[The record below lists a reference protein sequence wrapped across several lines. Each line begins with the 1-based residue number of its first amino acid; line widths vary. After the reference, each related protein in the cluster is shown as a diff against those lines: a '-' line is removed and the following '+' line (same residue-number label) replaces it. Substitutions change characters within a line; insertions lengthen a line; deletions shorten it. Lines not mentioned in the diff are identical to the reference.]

1 MSSPFR
7 HTCIGNFRNSS
18 FSKMINCETGNVIL
32 KEYSPNGSLRPVIS
46 PRESRGRKRKHGA
59 RKYEDFSHPS
69 HFHSIPLMSSFP
81 QDEGSLSLS
90 WEAGPL
96 QDVSQCFFAKLFGE
110 AFPQKNEFNPDIR
123 PRGEERGIK

>member
-1 MSSPFR
+1 
-7 HTCIGNFRNSS
+7 
-18 FSKMINCETGNVIL
+18 MIYWETGNVIL

-96 QDVSQCFFAKLFGE
+96 QDVSQCFLAKLFGE
-110 AFPQKNEFNPDIR
+110 AFPQKMSLIRISGRVGKNGEQNSRAGFVLNPRAI
-123 PRGEERGIK
+123 